1 MADALVISG
10 ASTKSAAAKE
20 VAASV
25 DRLIYYAG
33 WADKYEQVLGNTNPV
48 AGPFF
53 NFTVAEPM
61 GIIGIIA
68 DDASPLLG
76 LLSQIAPV
84 ILSGNTVVCLA
95 SQEYPY
101 PAIVL
106 GEMLAVSD
114 LPGGVVNILTGFRKE
129 LVPTFATHTHIRGVS
144 AVVSQ
149 EEKKQLQV
157 GAAESIKRVRARKRA
172 GGTSA
177 GGGGGGGGGASDG
190 IDWIAEKSQSV
201 YEIRDF
207 IEFKTTWHPIGA

>member
-1 MADALVISG
+1 MAEALVLSG
-10 ASTKSAAAKE
+10 ASTMANARKE
-20 VAASV
+20 VTASV

-33 WADKYEQVLGNTNPV
+33 WSDKYEQVLGNTNPV

-68 DDASPLLG
+68 DDDAPLLG

-84 ILSGNTVVCLA
+84 IIAGNTCVCLA
-95 SQEYPY
+95 SQAFPY

-106 GEMLAVSD
+106 GELLAVSD

-129 LVPTFATHTHIRGVS
+129 LVPTFATHTHIRGLS
-144 AVVSQ
+144 AVVNQ
-149 EEKKQLQV
+149 EEKKQLQL
-157 GAAESIKRVRARKRA
+157 GAAESIKRVRARKRD
-172 GGTSA
+172 
-177 GGGGGGGGGASDG
+177 DG
-190 IDWIAEKSQSV
+190 LDWLDSKSQSV

>member
-1 MADALVISG
+1 MAEALVISG
-10 ASTKSAAAKE
+10 AAAKAAAAKE

-33 WADKYEQVLGNTNPV
+33 WSDKYEQVLGNTNPV

-68 DDASPLLG
+68 DDAAPLLG
-76 LLSQIAPV
+76 LISQIAPV
-84 ILSGNTVVCLA
+84 IVAGNTCVCLA
-95 SQEYPY
+95 SQEFPY

-106 GEMLAVSD
+106 GEQLAVSD

-129 LVPTFATHTHIRGVS
+129 LVPTFATHTHIRGLNAIVD
-144 AVVSQ
+144 Q
-149 EEKKQLQV
+149 EEKKQLQL
-157 GAAESIKRVRARKRA
+157 GAAESIKRVRARKR
-172 GGTSA
+172 
-177 GGGGGGGGGASDG
+177 DE
-190 IDWIAEKSQSV
+190 IDWLDAKVQGA